1 MHEQMGRVGLLLYAL
16 ILLSGAL
23 CAQIGFVQQG
33 EASVYAEAFE
43 GRRTASGEPY
53 ARQLLTAAHRELPF
67 GSIVRVTRVK
77 TGKQITVCV
86 NDRGPLKEGFVVDL
100 SWRAAEAL
108 GLLEPS
114 TLPEANTVRM
124 EVIGL
129 AAAGT
134 CGEWQQTQQLAET
147 FAKKFPPKTTV
158 PTPPPSSK
166 KKTTKAPTVDKKFS
180 SPGTYDVAGKRQ
192 KLAGQWGV
200 QVGSFRSLANAQ
212 DAAARAKKAGLGK
225 IYLQLPNDS
234 EYRVIV
240 GALKTKE
247 ATAKLISSLKKKGF
261 TGTSVPHK

>member
-1 MHEQMGRVGLLLYAL
+1 MHEQMGRIGLLLCSL

-77 TGKQITVCV
+77 TGKQVTVCV
-86 NDRGPLKEGFVVDL
+86 NDRGPLKEGFIVDL

-114 TLPEANTVRM
+114 PLPEANTVRI

-129 AAAGT
+129 AAGGT
-134 CGEWQQTQQLAET
+134 CAQWQQTQQLAET

-158 PTPPPSSK
+158 PTPPPSAKKTAKASTASK
-166 KKTTKAPTVDKKFS
+166 KFAA
-180 SPGTYDVAGKRQ
+180 PGTFDLAGKRQ

-212 DAAARAKKAGLGK
+212 EAAARAKKAGLGK
-225 IYLQLPNDS
+225 VYLQLPTDS

-247 ATAKLISSLKKKGF
+247 ASVKLISSLKKKGF